1 MTTRRARLCVA
12 TAAAAL
18 MLALSGADDAA
29 KSMKAD
35 ELSFEVPS
43 TWKSETVK
51 SKMRKAQLKV
61 DPAEGD
67 TEPAEMVLFVFPNG
81 AGTVEAN
88 IKRWESQ
95 FVDADGKAP
104 KAKVEE
110 KKGKNVDVTRVEV
123 AGRYVAAVTPGAAEK
138 YDKPGFTL
146 LGAIVQTPAK
156 GYFFRMVGPDKTVKA
171 AGKGFDAMIG
181 SMSKSEE

>member
-1 MTTRRARLCVA
+1 MMIRTARLGAA
-12 TAAAAL
+12 TVAAAL
-18 MLALSGADDAA
+18 MLALAGADDAV

-35 ELSFEVPS
+35 ELSFDVPS
-43 TWKSETVK
+43 KWKVETVK

-67 TEPAEMVLFVFPNG
+67 AEPAELVLFVFPNG

-88 IKRWESQ
+88 IKRWEGQ

-123 AGRYVAAVTPGAAEK
+123 GGRFVAAVTPGAAEK
-138 YDKPGFTL
+138 NDKPGFRL
-146 LGAIVQTPAK
+146 LGAIVQTPSR
-156 GYFFRMVGPDKTVKA
+156 GYFFRMVGPDKTVKSA
-171 AGKGFDAMIG
+171 APGFDAMIG
-181 SMSKSEE
+181 SVSKSEE